1 MQQEINRIMAMEGIL
16 ENQTVLVHEL
26 NQLLDQ
32 IEETHSNLVKLR
44 TSKPREA
51 SSYGSEEFHH
61 DVEMHQQGKFPDD
74 LDRLV
79 LSEDGIYN
87 VITGHYQTAIRM
99 IELATQKL
107 KDY

>member
-1 MQQEINRIMAMEGIL
+1 
-16 ENQTVLVHEL
+16 
-26 NQLLDQ
+26 
-32 IEETHSNLVKLR
+32 
-44 TSKPREA
+44 
-51 SSYGSEEFHH
+51 
-61 DVEMHQQGKFPDD
+61 MHQQGKFPDD

>member
-1 MQQEINRIMAMEGIL
+1 MVCEAVTRPFMPVSKAR
-16 ENQTVLVHEL
+16 VA
-26 NQLLDQ
+26 
-32 IEETHSNLVKLR
+32 S